1 MPRYIDNTGAEA
13 PWVGKRKWV
22 GKSAQ
27 RRQRF
32 LVASCQA
39 VLGAL
44 LLLSV
49 AQSQPVVT
57 RQAAA
62 RAELQSL
69 VEQAVANGNPGV
81 SAAVA
86 TREGVIWTGVAGKAD
101 LTTGAPVRPDMLF
114 GIGSITKTF
123 VAVVVLQLVEEG
135 RLRLD
140 DTPASLLGDVVKD
153 IANADRATVAQL
165 LNHTS
170 GIATWEFDA
179 QWIREGRGDRLDPA
193 RLWGKTD
200 TLAYIRGDAPTAPP
214 GVKHDYSNT
223 NFTLLGLMIEKVTGQ
238 DAVLEIRR
246 RILDPLGIKDIYLEG
261 FESLPV
267 QRLARRY
274 HRASE
279 AFRRDAGV
287 NPAFPVVRDGLI
299 DASRSNLSVEWTA
312 GGMVATATDL
322 ARYAVALRDGRLL
335 RPQSMAFMLD
345 WLPLDERESVGHNLF
360 RLRSPDSDLTL
371 VGHSG
376 GVLGYGAIMY
386 WVEGA
391 DAAVVVM
398 QNLGTMHAGRATPPA
413 GSKPAGAMQFGA
425 AALRLSQACGCR

>member
-1 MPRYIDNTGAEA
+1 MPEYVDRNGAEVRWA
-13 PWVGKRKWV
+13 NWGARGLRVV
-22 GKSAQ
+22 
-27 RRQRF
+27 
-32 LVASCQA
+32 LTTVIQA
-39 VLGAL
+39 ALGAL
-44 LLLSV
+44 LLLST
-49 AQSQPVVT
+49 AQSQPT
-57 RQAAA
+57 AAQQAAA

-69 VEQAVANGNPGV
+69 VEQAVANGSPGV

-101 LTTGAPVRPDMLF
+101 LETGAPVRPDMLF

-140 DTPASLLGDVVKD
+140 DTPASILGDVVKE

-179 QWIREGRGDRLDPA
+179 QWIHEGRGDRLDPA
-193 RLWGKTD
+193 RLWGKAD
-200 TLAYIRGDAPTAPP
+200 TLDYIRGDAPTAPP

-238 DAVLEIRR
+238 DAVLEIHR
-246 RILDPLGIKDIYLEG
+246 RILEPLGIKDIYLEG
-261 FESLPV
+261 FEPLPV
-267 QRLARRY
+267 QRLAHRY
-274 HRASE
+274 HRADE
-279 AFRRDAGV
+279 EFRRSAGM
-287 NPAFPVVRDGLI
+287 NRAFPVVRDGLI

-312 GGMVATATDL
+312 GGMVATAADL

-345 WLPLDERESVGHNLF
+345 WLPVDEHQSVGHNLF
-360 RLRSPDSDLTL
+360 RTRWADNDLTL
-371 VGHSG
+371 VGHTG
-376 GVLGYGAIMY
+376 GVLGYGASMH

-391 DAAVVVM
+391 DAVVVVLH
-398 QNLGTMHAGRATPPA
+398 NLGTMHAGRATPAA
-413 GSKPAGAMQFGA
+413 GSKPAGLKQFGA
-425 AALRLSQACGCR
+425 AALKLSQARSCR